1 MQGDKTPGISDTVR
15 STCIF
20 SLDTQQP
27 VCRFTPQGC
36 GSGFSLL
43 PRVTQA
49 ILQTTKNPHTCRD
62 ENEVRHEEPRN
73 ISPKLDRSKNAQPY
87 GSYYLHG
94 KIAGKAA
101 SFLLNSDC
109 TTNLLNWPF
118 FNILRTSE
126 RAILE
131 P

>member
-49 ILQTTKNPHTCRD
+49 ILQTTKTPTVVETKMRFVMKNQ
-62 ENEVRHEEPRN
+62 EM
-73 ISPKLDRSKNAQPY
+73 SPQSLIARRMLSHMEATIYMERLQVKLQLFY
-87 GSYYLHG
+87 
-94 KIAGKAA
+94 
-101 SFLLNSDC
+101 
-109 TTNLLNWPF
+109 
-118 FNILRTSE
+118 
-126 RAILE
+126 
-131 P
+131 